1 MKRIIGVEYDP
12 NFLSTLQ
19 GILVVDIVD
28 PPAVSPTRH
37 LPLGDGSTI
46 VLYFHCA
53 MKQIIDLHMF
63 FPISN

>member
-12 NFLSTLQ
+12 NFLPTLQ

-37 LPLGDGSTI
+37 LLLGDGIHNSA
-46 VLYFHCA
+46 LW
-53 MKQIIDLHMF
+53 DLKET
-63 FPISN
+63 